1 MVIQRYFLQN
11 MALVFFLSLGCVQA
25 SEMLVTSRVV
35 TPPVV
40 VGDPALVSVTLSN
53 DTGSTIHNVD
63 LRLAGAEMMVGGI
76 GVVQL
81 GTLGMN
87 EIGTVLVKLIPSAVD
102 GSLPAIISWRVDY
115 DVVSGDHAQIEL
127 GSELSTEE

>member
-11 MALVFFLSLGCVQA
+11 MALVFFLGLGCVQA

>member
-11 MALVFFLSLGCVQA
+11 MALVFFLSLSCVQA

-40 VGDPALVSVTLSN
+40 VGDPALISVTLSN
-53 DTGSTIHNVD
+53 DTGSTIRNVD
-63 LRLAGAEMMVGGI
+63 LRLAGMEMMVGGN

-87 EIGTVLVKLIPSAVD
+87 EIRTVLVKLTPSAVD
-102 GSLPAIISWRVDY
+102 GSLPARISWRVDY
-115 DVVSGDHAQIEL
+115 DVVAGDHAQIEL
-127 GSELSTEE
+127 SSELSTEE

>member
-11 MALVFFLSLGCVQA
+11 MALGFFLSLGCVQA

-40 VGDPALVSVTLSN
+40 VGDPALISVTLSN
-53 DTGSTIHNVD
+53 DTDSTIRNVD
-63 LRLAGAEMMVGGI
+63 LRLAGTEMMVGGN

-87 EIGTVLVKLIPSAVD
+87 EIGTVLVKLTPSAID
-102 GSLPAIISWRVDY
+102 GSLPARISWRVDY
-115 DVVSGDHAQIEL
+115 DVVAGDHAQIEL
-127 GSELSTEE
+127 SSELSTEE

>member
-102 GSLPAIISWRVDY
+102 GSLPARISWRVDY
-115 DVVSGDHAQIEL
+115 DVAAGDHTQIEL

>member
-1 MVIQRYFLQN
+1 MVIQRYFLRN
-11 MALVFFLSLGCVQA
+11 MALVFFLGLGCVQA

-102 GSLPAIISWRVDY
+102 GSLPARISWRVDY
-115 DVVSGDHAQIEL
+115 DVATGNHVQIEL

>member
-63 LRLAGAEMMVGGI
+63 LRLAGMEMMVGGN

-81 GTLGMN
+81 GTMGMN
-87 EIGTVLVKLIPSAVD
+87 DIGTVLVKLTPSAVD
-102 GSLPAIISWRVDY
+102 GSLPARISWRVDY
-115 DVVSGDHAQIEL
+115 DVAAGDHTQIEL

>member
-76 GVVQL
+76 GVVQF

-102 GSLPAIISWRVDY
+102 GSLPARISWRVDY
-115 DVVSGDHAQIEL
+115 DVAAGDHTQIEL

>member
-11 MALVFFLSLGCVQA
+11 MALVFFLGLGCVQA

-63 LRLAGAEMMVGGI
+63 LRLACAEMMVAGN